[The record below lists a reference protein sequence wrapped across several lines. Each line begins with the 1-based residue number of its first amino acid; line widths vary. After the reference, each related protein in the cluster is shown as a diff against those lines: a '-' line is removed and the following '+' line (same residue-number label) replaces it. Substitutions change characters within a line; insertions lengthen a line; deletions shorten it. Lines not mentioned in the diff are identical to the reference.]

1 MMNDRDRFLAE
12 HSQVTRRFFMQLGA
26 VGATALGSWRTTSAE
41 PTPQLL
47 EKAIA
52 GIEPYFTA
60 QDDFGDVSRGKPI
73 PHTLPEEERT
83 KVGLTR
89 ETWQMEVRGDP
100 ENKPDLRTPFTK
112 EKGTAFD
119 FKALMDLAR
128 DKAVRF
134 PKVMTCNNIGCPLG
148 MGIWEG
154 VPLRDIV
161 WKVQPRRNV
170 RRVFYYGYHNDKPE
184 QMFRSSM
191 AIGRVL
197 EDPLGLPP
205 VILCYKLNGG
215 FLTPQRGGPV
225 RIVVPEAYGFKSV
238 KWITDIVLTNL
249 ASANDTYI
257 GGNNDIDSW
266 LKTFSATLSI
276 PTVVKPG
283 QPIPVT
289 GYAQV
294 GISGLSKVQVWVT
307 PRDAELPLGDRY
319 FSKAPWQDAIILP
332 PPKNWG
338 GGLADN
344 QIPSPTQGFDPQT
357 GKPKSWPM
365 LLSKAHWAALL
376 PGLEEGE
383 YTFRCRTIDQNG
395 IAQPLPRPFRKS
407 GGNSIEQV
415 GVTVSS

>member
-1 MMNDRDRFLAE
+1 
-12 HSQVTRRFFMQLGA
+12 
-26 VGATALGSWRTTSAE
+26 
-41 PTPQLL
+41 
-47 EKAIA
+47 
-52 GIEPYFTA
+52 
-60 QDDFGDVSRGKPI
+60 
-73 PHTLPEEERT
+73 
-83 KVGLTR
+83 
-89 ETWQMEVRGDP
+89 
-100 ENKPDLRTPFTK
+100 
-112 EKGTAFD
+112 
-119 FKALMDLAR
+119 MDLAR

-154 VPLRDIV
+154 VPLRDVI
-161 WKVQPRRNV
+161 WKVQPRQNV
-170 RRVFYYGYHNDKPE
+170 RRVFYYGYHNDDPA

-225 RIVVPEAYGFKSV
+225 RIVVPETYGFKSV

-266 LKTFSATLSI
+266 LKTFAATLSI
-276 PTVVKPG
+276 PTEVKPG
-283 QPIPVT
+283 TPIPVT

-307 PRDAELPLGDRY
+307 PRDAELPVGDRY
-319 FSKAPWQDAIILP
+319 FSKAPWKDAVVLP
-332 PPKNWG
+332 PPKKWG
-338 GGLADN
+338 GGFPDN
-344 QIPSPTQGFDPQT
+344 QIPKQTKGFDPET
-357 GKPKSWPM
+357 GKPKNWPM
-365 LLSKAHWAALL
+365 LLAKAHWAALL

-383 YTFRCRTIDQNG
+383 YTFRCRTVDRNG
-395 IAQPLPRPFRKS
+395 IGQPLPRPFRKS
-407 GGNSIEQV
+407 GGNAIEQV
-415 GVTVSS
+415 RIVVSS

>member
-1 MMNDRDRFLAE
+1 MNSRDKFLAQ
-12 HSQVTRRFFMQLGA
+12 HADLTRRFFMQLGVA
-26 VGATALGSWRTTSAE
+26 GTAALGSWQTTSAE
-41 PTPQLL
+41 PSPPLL
-47 EKAIA
+47 EEAIA
-52 GIEPYFTA
+52 GIESYFTK

-73 PHTLPEEERT
+73 PHTLPEEERV

-100 ENKPDLRTPFTK
+100 ENKPDLRTPLTK

-154 VPLRDIV
+154 VPLRDVI
-161 WKVQPRRNV
+161 WKVQPRQNV

-191 AIGRVL
+191 PIGRVL

-205 VILCYKLNGG
+205 VILCYKLNGQ

-266 LKTFSATLSI
+266 LKTFAATLSI
-276 PTVVKPG
+276 PTEVKPG

-294 GISGLSKVQVWVT
+294 GISGLSKVQVWVSR
-307 PRDAELPLGDRY
+307 RDAELPVGDRY
-319 FSKAPWQDAIILP
+319 FSKAPWKDAIVLP
-332 PPKNWG
+332 PPKEWG
-338 GGLADN
+338 GDLPDN
-344 QIPSPTQGFDPQT
+344 KIPSPTQGFDPET

-383 YTFRCRTIDQNG
+383 YTFRCRTVDQNG
-395 IAQPLPRPFRKS
+395 IGQPLPRPFRKS
-407 GGNSIEQV
+407 GGNVIEQV
-415 GVTVSS
+415 RIVVSS

>member
-1 MMNDRDRFLAE
+1 MNSREKFLAQ
-12 HSQVTRRFFMQLGA
+12 HTDLTRRFFLQLGVA
-26 VGATALGSWRTTSAE
+26 GTAALGSWQTTSAE
-41 PTPQLL
+41 PTPPLL
-47 EKAIA
+47 AEAIA
-52 GIEPYFTA
+52 GLESYLTT
-60 QDDFGDVSRGKPI
+60 QDQFRDVSRGTPI
-73 PHTLPEEERT
+73 PHTLPEEERVN
-83 KVGLTR
+83 VGLTR

-100 ENKPDLRTPFTK
+100 ENKPDLRSPLTK

-128 DKAVRF
+128 EKAIRF

-154 VPLRDIV
+154 VPLRDVI
-161 WKVQPRRNV
+161 WKVQPRQNV
-170 RRVFYYGYHNDKPE
+170 RRLFYYGYHNDKPE

-191 AIGRVL
+191 PIGRVL

-205 VILCYKLNGG
+205 VILCYKLNGQ

-266 LKTFSATLSI
+266 LKTFAATLSI
-276 PTVVKPG
+276 PTEVKAG

-294 GISGLSKVQVWVT
+294 GISGLDKVQVWVT
-307 PRDAELPLGDRY
+307 RRDAELPAGDRY
-319 FSKAPWQDAIILP
+319 FSTAPWKDAIVLP
-332 PPKNWG
+332 PPKEWG
-338 GGLADN
+338 GDLPDN
-344 QIPSPTQGFDPQT
+344 KIPSPTQGFDPET
-357 GKPKSWPM
+357 GKPTSWPM
-365 LLSKAHWAALL
+365 LLSKVHWAALL

-383 YTFRCRTIDQNG
+383 YTFRCRTVDKNG
-395 IAQPLPRPFRKS
+395 NGQPLPRPFRKS
-407 GGNSIEQV
+407 GSNVIEQMRIV
-415 GVTVSS
+415 VSS

>member
-1 MMNDRDRFLAE
+1 MNSRDKFLAQ
-12 HSQVTRRFFMQLGA
+12 HTDLTRRFFMQLGVA
-26 VGATALGSWRTTSAE
+26 GTAALGSWQTTSAE
-41 PTPQLL
+41 PSPPLL
-47 EKAIA
+47 EDAIA
-52 GIEPYFTA
+52 GLESYLTR
-60 QDDFGDVSRGKPI
+60 QNDFSDVSRGKPI
-73 PHTLPEEERT
+73 PHTLPEEERV

-89 ETWQMEVRGDP
+89 DTWQMEVRGDP
-100 ENKPDLRTPFTK
+100 ENEPDLRSPLTK
-112 EKGTAFD
+112 EEGNAFD

-154 VPLRDIV
+154 VPLRDVI
-161 WKVQPRRNV
+161 WKGQPRQNV
-170 RRVFYYGYHNDKPE
+170 RRLFYYGYHNDKPE

-191 AIGRVL
+191 PIGRVL

-205 VILCYKLNGG
+205 VILCYKLNGQ

-266 LKTFSATLSI
+266 LKTFAATLSI
-276 PTVVKPG
+276 PTEVKPG

-294 GISGLSKVQVWVT
+294 GISGLTKVQVWVSR
-307 PRDAELPLGDRY
+307 RDAELPVGDRY
-319 FSKAPWQDAIILP
+319 FSKAPWKDAIVLP
-332 PPKNWG
+332 PPKEWG
-338 GGLADN
+338 GDLPDN
-344 QIPSPTQGFDPQT
+344 KIPSPTQGFDPET

-365 LLSKAHWAALL
+365 LLSKAHWATLL

-383 YTFRCRTIDQNG
+383 YTFRCRTVDQNG
-395 IAQPLPRPFRKS
+395 IGQPLPRPFRKS
-407 GGNSIEQV
+407 GGNAIEQV
-415 GVTVSS
+415 RIVVSS